1 MRELFSALQ
10 RRQGIDAG
18 VAQPHPAPAATAP
31 RRPPPPQHS
40 LQPVLGPAEASP
52 PLLQASA
59 PSPFHY
65 TDERAVALQP
75 ALGLALLAPVQ
86 PCVSPAGE
94 ASYEDVVTTVSSPLQ
109 SYSST
114 TRLAVAGEDIRSFLG
129 SQSCSV
135 QASGLVA
142 QPAVGAS
149 AADDVV
155 LQWGGAAAPQPQ
167 LGRSCAPLPAGRL
180 NLKRCS
186 EELSAPPLQ
195 SSAAQPDAH
204 PASVNWW
211 ELAPDARRPRLS
223 FQDGSRPAP
232 PHAADAAL
240 SSFFQATAAAP
251 VQPHAPAAAP
261 LQHHRGTP
269 PPTSAAPPQ
278 PALPAQAQQQLA
290 QQRQQA
296 QQQLEDEYWGAL
308 AAAELLEGGA
318 ASAELDADS
327 VAAMGDLLDIELAAA
342 LASPACWP

>member
-1 MRELFSALQ
+1 MYSATVLTASVPPST
-10 RRQGIDAG
+10 RAALRNA
-18 VAQPHPAPAATAP
+18 AAAPAAALP
-31 RRPPPPQHS
+31 S
-40 LQPVLGPAEASP
+40 FAAP

-109 SYSST
+109 SYSRWELVRQEGVRACRMRILHDACEAGSGQRTPCFLHTHPSRSRPFHST

-204 PASVNWW
+204 PASVNW
-211 ELAPDARRPRLS
+211 
-223 FQDGSRPAP
+223 
-232 PHAADAAL
+232 
-240 SSFFQATAAAP
+240 
-251 VQPHAPAAAP
+251 
-261 LQHHRGTP
+261 
-269 PPTSAAPPQ
+269 
-278 PALPAQAQQQLA
+278 
-290 QQRQQA
+290 
-296 QQQLEDEYWGAL
+296 
-308 AAAELLEGGA
+308 
-318 ASAELDADS
+318 
-327 VAAMGDLLDIELAAA
+327 
-342 LASPACWP
+342 